1 MSDIDQSGCGCCEGI
16 EVQTPSEIYNRPGL
30 PAIAYR
36 VGTYAQFKYSM
47 LARLAGTDLPGLT
60 ALKTRA
66 DDDFTI
72 ALLDAWAVAAD
83 VITFY
88 QERIANES
96 YKRTATEQRSL
107 LELAR
112 LVNYRLQPGV
122 AANTYLAFTLET
134 AIGSPDQTTIGI
146 GTKVQ
151 SLPNP
156 GEKPVVFEITEEIEA
171 HAAWNALR
179 PGLAKEQVIPPDKL
193 EADDLQIVLK
203 GTSTNLR
210 ARDPVLIMAQDTTGV
225 AKAFRRVKSPIIEAP
240 KQQTTVLFEAI
251 TVSSVAAQAALSQS
265 SPPPGQVLALP
276 APRQTASAATAPA
289 PQAVLALPAGGQAAS
304 GAATPATGMPST
316 TPRAGGWFSRVG
328 AFFAGN
334 RIPGDGQPVMTGP
347 QPVTPPVPPTQDGK
361 SLQNG
366 QGSNGHAQVNLTDFQ
381 DVTTLDNTA
390 ASKLVQV
397 QDLSQ
402 NNLQDLALVKGWSLK
417 DVYASIAAQAPP
429 PGSANGAT
437 PETLDTQGGVVPGL
451 YALRA
456 RASLF
461 GYNAPDWKAMHDSIR
476 AHYPNPGG
484 SDWTLGS
491 EQQQDNQLDLD
502 RTYPQ
507 IAPGSWLVVE
517 HPEPGKDSM
526 KTDIVQVKAVTETA
540 ASNYAVSAKIT
551 RLTIDPSIPHQTT
564 FAGYRKVTV
573 YCQSE
578 LLPLAGVPDT
588 DPVQGDSVDIP
599 GLTEGPES
607 GRTVMVMG
615 QLNDSGALPKAEIAI
630 LDSSTVS
637 AGKTTLN
644 FKEKLAN
651 VYRRD
656 TVIIYG
662 NIASATQGESI
673 QNEVLGS
680 GDASQPYQSFTLRQ
694 SPLTYVQ
701 APTPDGKASTL
712 SISVGGIPWQ
722 EVDTFYGRGPR
733 EHIYVTHIQDDG
745 TVTVEFGDGITGA
758 RLPTGEDNVIATYRK
773 GTGMQGVV
781 QPGQLSVLLK
791 RPLGVKSVTN
801 PLAPTGADDP
811 ETVEDA
817 RRNASN
823 TIFTLGRIVSREDY
837 EQFALSFAGVAK
849 AQATTIWA
857 NSAWSVYVTI
867 AGPPTPD
874 ALDGAKI
881 TEDSP
886 LYAKIYSGMRNVS
899 SPTVPFTLQTYSLIL
914 FRLSAKVKVNPDS
927 PPDEVLQAVEQA
939 VLSHFS
945 FDARA
950 FGQGVT
956 LKEVTAVIQ
965 AVPGVVTLQIDTFY
979 QYLKEKKTNRDDS
992 IDAALPF
999 VQADG
1004 TVSSVAELL
1013 IAAPHPFDSL
1023 EVLL

>member
-1 MSDIDQSGCGCCEGI
+1 MSEIDQSGCGCCEGI

-36 VGTYAQFKYSM
+36 VGIYAQFKYSM
-47 LARLAGTDLPGLT
+47 LARLAGTDLPGLS

-83 VITFY
+83 VLTFY

-134 AIGSPDQTTIGI
+134 AIGSPDQTTVGI

-156 GEKPVVFEITEEIEA
+156 GEKPVVFETTEEIEA

-179 PGLAKEQVIPPDKL
+179 PGLTKEQVIPPDKL
-193 EADDLQIVLK
+193 EADDLRIVLQ
-203 GTSTNLR
+203 GTNANLR
-210 ARDPVLIMAQDTTGV
+210 ARDPVLIMAQDTSGV
-225 AKAFRRVKSPIIEAP
+225 VKAFRRVKSAFVEAP
-240 KQQTTVLFEAI
+240 KQQTTVLFEPI
-251 TVSSVAAQAALSQS
+251 VVSPVAASALPSLPT
-265 SPPPGQVLALP
+265 PPPAQVLALP
-276 APRQTASAATAPA
+276 APGQTASAAAPA
-289 PQAVLALPAGGQAAS
+289 PQAVPALAAGGQVTS
-304 GAATPATGMPST
+304 GAATPALGIPST
-316 TPRAGGWFSRVG
+316 PPRAGSLFSR
-328 AFFAGN
+328 AAALFAGN
-334 RIPGDGQPVMTGP
+334 RTPGIGQPIISGP
-347 QPVTPPVPPTQDGK
+347 QPVTPPPPAQDGR

-366 QGSNGHAQVNLTDFQ
+366 QGTNGHAQVNLTDFQ
-381 DVTTLDNTA
+381 NVTTLDTTA

-402 NNLQDLALVKGWSLK
+402 HNLQDLALLKGWPLK

-429 PGSANGAT
+429 AGNTDGAT
-437 PETLDTQGGVVPGL
+437 PHELDAQGGIEPGL

-461 GYNAPDWKAMHDSIR
+461 GYNAPDWKAMHDSVR
-476 AHYPNPGG
+476 AHYPNSGG
-484 SDWTLGS
+484 IDWTLGS

-502 RTYPQ
+502 RTYPL

-517 HPEPGKDSM
+517 HPDPVNDAM
-526 KTDIVQVKAVTETA
+526 KIDIVQVKAVTETA

-551 RLTIDPSIPHQTT
+551 RLTIDPPIPHQIS
-564 FAGYRKVTV
+564 FAAYRKVTV

-578 LLPLAGVPDT
+578 LLALAGVPDT
-588 DPVQGDSVDIP
+588 EPVQGDNVDIP
-599 GLTEGPES
+599 GLTDGPES

-615 QLNDSGALPKAEIAI
+615 QLNDSDALPKAEIAI
-630 LDSSTVS
+630 LDISTVS

-644 FKEKLAN
+644 FKQKLVN

-662 NIASATQGESI
+662 NIARATQGESI

-680 GDASQPYQSFTLRQ
+680 GDAGQPYQSFTLRQ

-712 SISVGGIPWQ
+712 SITVGGLPWQ
-722 EVDTFYGRGPR
+722 EVDTFYGHGPR
-733 EHIYVTHIQDDG
+733 EHIYITHIQDDG

-781 QPGQLSVLLK
+781 QSGQLSVLLK

-811 ETVEDA
+811 ETVDDA

-849 AQATTIWA
+849 AQATTLWA
-857 NSAWSVYVTI
+857 NSAWNVYVTI
-867 AGPPTPD
+867 AGPPTSD
-874 ALDGAKI
+874 ALDGTKI

-886 LYAKIYSGMRNVS
+886 LYAKIYSGMRRVS
-899 SPTVPFTLQTYSLIL
+899 SPTVPFALQTYSLIL

-939 VLSHFS
+939 VIAHFS

-956 LKEVTAVIQ
+956 LKEVTTVIQ
-965 AVPGVVTLQIDTFY
+965 AVPGVVTLQVNTFY
-979 QYLKEKKTNRDDS
+979 QYLKEDKTNRADA

-999 VQADG
+999 VQPDG
-1004 TVSSVAELL
+1004 AVSSVAELL